1 MRALLIGARGPGREL
16 LRRLSDVWDVVLID
30 TDPTALQAA
39 EGLRDFVSVVGDGS
53 SQVVLK
59 RAGLDN
65 AAAVVAASF
74 DDDRNLEALRIAREA
89 GVLRTVAIAHDPT
102 RIDDYRELGVPVVSA
117 DTLAARSAEVLIEP
131 RRVIST
137 TFAEGKAEALEFR
150 IAPDAPVRGKRIQ
163 ELHAGSWVIAAV
175 LRGGELII
183 PKGPTRLEVGDRVT
197 VVGAAAEF
205 PRIVEVFT
213 SGESR
218 FPLNFG
224 RKVGVV
230 LDSAD
235 DFDLAVG
242 EAIDLVRN
250 TPAEGLVVLHRDP
263 ETVAG
268 AGERDVLAA
277 LLEELKSRT
286 DGLEMSAR
294 PVAGSLEDALVA
306 LPTAESIGMIVTTL
320 EPGTSLWAR
329 RRIAN
334 KMKRYGAPGV
344 PVLLARGRHPYASVL
359 VPARRTVAGDSA
371 ARAAIDIARTS
382 SASLVGVSVV
392 APAFASGQQAVDDAR
407 ESTEW
412 LREEAAVHSVQVRR
426 RVRRGNPVR
435 VIVDLAGAVSLLVI
449 SLPARGITTL
459 RPDVAGHLLGRVG
472 ASVLLVPRNSA

>member
-1 MRALLIGARGPGREL
+1 
-16 LRRLSDVWDVVLID
+16 VLID
-30 TDPTALQAA
+30 TDRSALQAA
-39 EGLRDFVSVVGDGS
+39 EGLREFTSVVGDGS
-53 SQVVLK
+53 SEVVLR
-59 RAGLDN
+59 RAGLEN
-65 AAAVVAASF
+65 AAALVAAMF
-74 DDDRNLEALRIAREA
+74 DDDRNLAALRIAREA
-89 GVLRTVAIAHDPT
+89 GVLRIVGIAHDAS
-102 RIDDYRELGVPVVSA
+102 RMEEYRDLGVPVVSA
-117 DTLAARSAEVLIEP
+117 DMLAARSVEVLIEP

-150 IAPDAPVRGKRIQ
+150 IAADAPVRGKRIQ

-175 LRGGELII
+175 LRDDELII
-183 PKGPTRLEVGDRVT
+183 PKGPTRLEVDDRVT

-205 PRIVEVFT
+205 PDIVNTFT

-224 RKVGVV
+224 RKVAVV

-263 ETVAG
+263 ETMAG
-268 AGERDVLAA
+268 GGERDGLGE
-277 LLEELKSRT
+277 LLDELKART
-286 DGLEMSAR
+286 DGIEMSSR
-294 PVAGSLEDALVA
+294 PVAGSLEAALVA
-306 LPTAESIGMIVTTL
+306 LPATQSIGMLVTTL
-320 EPGTSLWAR
+320 EPGTALWAR
-329 RRIAN
+329 RRIAAKVN
-334 KMKRYGAPGV
+334 RYGAAGV

-392 APAFASGQQAVDDAR
+392 AASFVSGPEAIDDAR
-407 ESTEW
+407 ESTAW
-412 LREEAAVHSVQVRR
+412 LREEAAVQGVQVHR

-435 VIVDLAGAVSLLVI
+435 VITELAGASSVLVI
-449 SLPARGITTL
+449 SLPARGISTL

-472 ASVLLVPRNSA
+472 ASVLLVPRSSG

>member
-30 TDPTALQAA
+30 TDRSALQAA
-39 EGLRDFVSVVGDGS
+39 EGLRDFDPVVGDGS
-53 SQVVLK
+53 SQVVLA
-59 RAGLDN
+59 RAGLEN
-65 AAAVVAASF
+65 AAALVAGTF
-74 DDDRNLEALRIAREA
+74 DDDINLEALRIARDA
-89 GVLRTVAIAHDPT
+89 GVLRAVGIAYDT
-102 RIDDYRELGVPVVSA
+102 SRMDEYRELGVPVVSA
-117 DTLAARSAEVLIEP
+117 DTLAARSIEVLIEP

-137 TFAEGKAEALEFR
+137 TFADGKAEALEFR

-175 LRGGELII
+175 LRGDELII
-183 PKGPTRLEVGDRVT
+183 PKGPTRLEVDDRVT

-205 PRIVEVFT
+205 PRIVNAFT

-224 RKVGVV
+224 RKVAVV

-242 EAIDLVRN
+242 EAIELVRS

-263 ETVAG
+263 EALAG
-268 AGERDVLAA
+268 AGEREVLDA
-277 LLEELKSRT
+277 LL
-286 DGLEMSAR
+286 DGLVARAGGIEMSSR
-294 PVAGSLEDALVA
+294 PVRGSLESALVA
-306 LPTAESIGMIVTTL
+306 LPGAESIGMLVTTL
-320 EPGTSLWAR
+320 DSGTSLWAR
-329 RRIAN
+329 RRIAR
-334 KMKRYGAPGV
+334 KMNRYGAAGV

-382 SASLVGVSVV
+382 SAALVGVSVV
-392 APAFASGQQAVDDAR
+392 PPTFVSGQEAVEDAR
-407 ESTEW
+407 ESTAW
-412 LREEAAVHSVQVRR
+412 LREEAAVQGVQVHR

-435 VIVDLAGAVSLLVI
+435 VIVDLAGASSLLVI

>member
-1 MRALLIGARGPGREL
+1 
-16 LRRLSDVWDVVLID
+16 VVLID
-30 TDPTALQAA
+30 SDPTALQAA
-39 EGLRDFVSVVGDGS
+39 EGVRDFTAIVGDGS
-53 SQVVLK
+53 SEVVLR
-59 RAGLDN
+59 RAGLEN
-65 AAAVVAASF
+65 AAALVAATF
-74 DDDRNLEALRIAREA
+74 DDDRNLAALRIARDA
-89 GVLRTVAIAHDPT
+89 GVLRIAGIAHDAS
-102 RIDDYRELGVPVVSA
+102 RMDEYRDLGVPVVSS
-117 DTLAARSAEVLIEP
+117 DILAARSVEVLIEP

-137 TFAEGKAEALEFR
+137 TFADGKAEALEFR
-150 IAPDAPVRGKRIQ
+150 IAADAPVRGKRIQ

-175 LRGGELII
+175 LRGEELII

-205 PRIVEVFT
+205 RDIVKTFT

-224 RKVGVV
+224 RKVAVM

-242 EAIDLVRN
+242 EAIDLVRS
-250 TPAEGLVVLHRDP
+250 TPAEGLVVLHPDA
-263 ETVAG
+263 ETIAVG
-268 AGERDVLAA
+268 GERDGLAK
-277 LLEELKSRT
+277 LLDELKART
-286 DGLEMSAR
+286 DGIEMSSR
-294 PVAGSLEDALVA
+294 PVTGSLEAALIS
-306 LPTAESIGMIVTTL
+306 LPATESIGILVTTL

-329 RRIAN
+329 RRIAA
-334 KMKRYGAPGV
+334 KTTRYGAAGV

-359 VPARRTVAGDSA
+359 VPARRTVAGNSA

-392 APAFASGQQAVDDAR
+392 AASFVSGPEAIDDAR
-407 ESTEW
+407 ESTAW
-412 LREEAAVHSVQVRR
+412 LREEAAVQGVQVHR

-435 VIVDLAGAVSLLVI
+435 VITDLAGASSLLVI

-472 ASVLLVPRNSA
+472 ASVLLVPRNF

>member
-1 MRALLIGARGPGREL
+1 M
-16 LRRLSDVWDVVLID
+16 
-30 TDPTALQAA
+30 
-39 EGLRDFVSVVGDGS
+39 
-53 SQVVLK
+53 
-59 RAGLDN
+59 
-65 AAAVVAASF
+65 F
-74 DDDRNLEALRIAREA
+74 DDDRNLAALRIAREA
-89 GVLRTVAIAHDPT
+89 GVLRIVGIAHDAS
-102 RIDDYRELGVPVVSA
+102 RMEEYRDLGVPVVSA
-117 DTLAARSAEVLIEP
+117 DMLAARSVEVLIEP

-150 IAPDAPVRGKRIQ
+150 IAADAPVRGKRIQ

-175 LRGGELII
+175 LRDDELII
-183 PKGPTRLEVGDRVT
+183 PKGPTRLEVDDRVT

-205 PRIVEVFT
+205 PDIVNTFT

-224 RKVGVV
+224 RKVAVV

-263 ETVAG
+263 ETMAG
-268 AGERDVLAA
+268 GGERDGLGE
-277 LLEELKSRT
+277 LLDELKART
-286 DGLEMSAR
+286 DGIEMSSR
-294 PVAGSLEDALVA
+294 PVAGSLEAALVA
-306 LPTAESIGMIVTTL
+306 LPATQSIGMLVTTL
-320 EPGTSLWAR
+320 EPGTALWAR
-329 RRIAN
+329 RRIAAKVN
-334 KMKRYGAPGV
+334 RYGAAGV

-392 APAFASGQQAVDDAR
+392 AASFVSGPEAIDDAR
-407 ESTEW
+407 ESTAW
-412 LREEAAVHSVQVRR
+412 LREEAAVQGVQVHR

-435 VIVDLAGAVSLLVI
+435 VITELAGASSVLVI
-449 SLPARGITTL
+449 SLPARGISTL

-472 ASVLLVPRNSA
+472 ASVLLVPRSSG